1 MIDKV
6 KRVTTSMRFT
16 IVATYI
22 AVILITLVLMII
34 YILGV
39 LSDNLYNSEFVDMFT
54 KANII
59 SENVSQIWEN
69 DISVTQDKYNDY
81 VENCLSGTNIR
92 GVITNTSYNILYDTN
107 KESELIG
114 KVFVRDTLK
123 NAMQGMQTSYNEKA
137 DSGQRM
143 ISVAVPVKNNEEI
156 IGCVYLA
163 QNIGTI
169 DTTVAATRTSMVVF
183 SVLIILLIGL
193 LSVGM
198 SYIITSPIEQFRKAA
213 REISKGNFSIRMN
226 VSGHN
231 ELAQMSETFNYMCE
245 ELDSLEEQRKK
256 FVSDASHELKTPMA
270 GIKLI
275 CDSIINAE
283 NIDMQTVKEFLS
295 DMSDEVDRLT
305 RIIER
310 LLTLTKLNNDTHA
323 LKLEETELQIII
335 DSVIKKITGLAE
347 EKDIVV
353 YADYAEDT
361 HRPIALDYDRIYEAL
376 YNIVDNAVK
385 YTPNGGFVHIDL
397 KNESGFARID
407 IEDNGPG
414 IPEGEQDKI
423 FERFYRLD
431 DSRARDTGGTGLG
444 LAIAKEAIIM
454 HNGSIEVNN
463 SEQCGSIF
471 TIRLPY
477 AQDSAE

>member
-1 MIDKV
+1 
-6 KRVTTSMRFT
+6 MRFT

-34 YILGV
+34 YTLGA

-69 DISVTQDKYNDY
+69 DTAVTEDKYNDY

-92 GVITNTSYNILYDTN
+92 GVITNTSYTILYDTN
-107 KESELIG
+107 KESALIG
-114 KVFVRDTLK
+114 KVFMRDTLK
-123 NAMQGMQTSYNEKA
+123 DAMQGLQTSYSEKP
-137 DSGQRM
+137 DGGQRM
-143 ISVAVPVKNNEEI
+143 ISVAVPVKNNEGI

-163 QNIGTI
+163 QNIATI
-169 DTTVAATRTSMVVF
+169 DTTVAATRTSMAVF
-183 SVLIILLIGL
+183 SVLIIVLIGL

-198 SYIITSPIEQFRKAA
+198 GYVITSPIEQFRKAA
-213 REISKGNFSIRMN
+213 REISKGNFSIRMK
-226 VSGHN
+226 VTGHN

-245 ELDSLEEQRKK
+245 ELDSFEEQRRK

-275 CDSIINAE
+275 CDSILNAE
-283 NIDMQTVKEFLS
+283 NIDMQTVREFLS

-305 RIIER
+305 RIIDR
-310 LLTLTKLNNDTHA
+310 LLVLTKLTSDTSA
-323 LKLEETELQIII
+323 LRLEETELSVIIEN
-335 DSVIKKITGLAE
+335 VIKKITAIAE

-353 YADYAEDT
+353 YADYADDA
-361 HRPIALDYDRIYEAL
+361 RLPVALDYDRIYEAI

-385 YTPNGGFVHIDL
+385 YTPNGGFVHITL
-397 KNESGFARID
+397 QNEDKFQRID

-414 IPEGEQDKI
+414 IPEGEKDKI
-423 FERFYRLD
+423 FDRFYRLD

-444 LAIAKEAIIM
+444 LAITKEAVLM
-454 HNGSIEVNN
+454 HGGSIEVNN
-463 SEQCGSIF
+463 SDEGGSIF

-477 AQDSAE
+477 AQDGREESAL

>member
-1 MIDKV
+1 
-6 KRVTTSMRFT
+6 MRFT

-22 AVILITLVLMII
+22 VVILITLVLMII
-34 YILGV
+34 YTLGV
-39 LSDNLYNSEFVDMFT
+39 LSDKLYNSEFVDMFT

-69 DISVTQDKYNDY
+69 DISVTQDKYSDY
-81 VENCLSGTNIR
+81 VENSLSGTNIR

-123 NAMQGMQTSYNEKA
+123 NAMQGMQTSYNEKT

-169 DTTVAATRTSMVVF
+169 DTTVAATRTGMVVF
-183 SVLIILLIGL
+183 SVLIVLLIGL

-213 REISKGNFSIRMN
+213 REISKGNFSIRMK

-245 ELDSLEEQRKK
+245 ELDSFEEQRRK

-310 LLTLTKLNNDTHA
+310 LLTLTRLNNDTNA

-335 DSVIKKITGLAE
+335 DSVIRKITGLAE

-361 HRPIALDYDRIYEAL
+361 HQPIALDYDRIYEAI

-397 KNESGFARID
+397 KNESHFARID

-414 IPEGEQDKI
+414 IPEGERDKI

-444 LAIAKEAIIM
+444 LAITKEAILM
-454 HNGSIEVNN
+454 HGGTIEVNN
-463 SEQCGSIF
+463 SEQGGSIF

-477 AQDSAE
+477 AQDSTEGLAV